1 MFRKKE
7 RKTAL
12 KSGCIFLANRY
23 NEKRSSERAMDMLKV
38 LDVFPVGDKLSVTLE
53 GNCIN
58 VKNGSVLKDTDN
70 TEYRVLSVAM
80 VGNDDPADLS
90 KATTVLMPFCDIR
103 KGCTL
108 QIV

>member
-1 MFRKKE
+1 
-7 RKTAL
+7 
-12 KSGCIFLANRY
+12 
-23 NEKRSSERAMDMLKV
+23 MLKV
-38 LDVFPVGDKLSVTLE
+38 LDVLQIGDKLSVTLE
-53 GNCIN
+53 GNCID
-58 VKNGSVLKDTDN
+58 VKNGSVLRAPDN

-80 VGNDDPADLS
+80 IGNDDPADLS